1 MRKKPN
7 TEINRDES
15 MYFAA
20 IKKDCI
26 RMYGKRGESLANRYW
41 DIKDLTDLKFQ
52 EEKIKITYGLA

>member
-1 MRKKPN
+1 
-7 TEINRDES
+7 

-26 RMYGKRGESLANRYW
+26 RMYGKRGERLANRYW

-52 EEKIKITYGLA
+52 EEKIKIMYGMA